1 MKVKEIINSLKDY
14 DPEEEVMIAY
24 WTKDLVQG
32 WFDEEDNEIIT
43 DDIWNVAVSEFET
56 YELQDTADM
65 ILDCVS
71 EEIHKEEK

>member
-1 MKVKEIINSLKDY
+1 MKVKEIIESLKDY

-32 WFDEEDNEIIT
+32 WFDEEENEIIT
-43 DDIWNVAVSEFET
+43 DDIWNVAVEEFET

-71 EEIHKEEK
+71 EQIHKEKK

>member
-1 MKVKEIINSLKDY
+1 MKVKEIINALKDY

-32 WFDEEDNEIIT
+32 WFDKEDNEIIT
-43 DDIWNVAVSEFET
+43 DDIWNVAVDEFET
-56 YELQDTADM
+56 YDLQDTADM

>member
-1 MKVKEIINSLKDY
+1 MKVKEIINALKDY

-71 EEIHKEEK
+71 EEIHKEK

>member
-1 MKVKEIINSLKDY
+1 MKAKDIIKSLSQY
-14 DPEEEVMIAY
+14 DPEEEIMIAY

-43 DDIWNVAVSEFET
+43 DDIWNVAVDEFDS
-56 YELQDTADM
+56 YDLQQTADM

-71 EEIHKEEK
+71 EEIHREKK